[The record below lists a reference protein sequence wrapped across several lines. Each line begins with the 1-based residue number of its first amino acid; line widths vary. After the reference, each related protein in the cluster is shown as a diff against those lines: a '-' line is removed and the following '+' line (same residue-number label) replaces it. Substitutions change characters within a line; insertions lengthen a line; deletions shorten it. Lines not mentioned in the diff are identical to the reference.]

1 MGISRFGL
9 YPALKLSLTVSA
21 GLPLGY
27 LHRSQASTNLEDNIY
42 TKFYELQR
50 SLYPTWNAQRNI
62 TKGRDKNTF
71 EKLILLSSSQ
81 PAFY

>member
-1 MGISRFGL
+1 MFVLFFCIDYLLVQKMGISRFGL

-50 SLYPTWNAQRNI
+50 SLYPT
-62 TKGRDKNTF
+62 
-71 EKLILLSSSQ
+71 
-81 PAFY
+81 